1 MLTQRT
7 AGLRRQMQRDD
18 SGFSLIEVV
27 VAMVVLLIF
36 AGALCVTLLDG
47 LSVSKV
53 SRERV
58 AASNLAARELE
69 IVRNSFSTSDASA
82 LAIGATSSVTNGN
95 PLTGAVGTDS
105 VVDGVPYTIRRDVQW
120 LPTGTGTS
128 ACDGGA
134 LVVSPALQVF
144 VTVIWPNMRTAR
156 PVTAETVMT
165 PLKGTTDDLTVAYI
179 AVKVQNADGT
189 PAEAVTATAAGPGG
203 TFVHTTDGSGCAVF
217 QVGTAGTY
225 SVTLNQTGWVDQ
237 SGTQL
242 SVKTPV
248 VAAVGTLVTK
258 TMTYDLLAS
267 MNVTLASD
275 VGYQLPTPLPAINYV
290 KLNAL
295 GTLVR
300 QTVPASAG
308 STLVSSLWPWSTGYA
323 AWPGGC
329 PDSDPATAPT
339 TGGTRGAN
347 IIIAP
352 GTTGA
357 VTARLAPVALTVQSS
372 PLTLNVPIPNVVV
385 TATNVSTGALACSTA
400 DKTLTL
406 GTTDASGKL
415 KTSLPFGSWTLNT
428 TYKLLPAGPGS
439 VVANTDPITP
449 LGSGVNNE
457 LFVVN

>member
-1 MLTQRT
+1 
-7 AGLRRQMQRDD
+7 
-18 SGFSLIEVV
+18 
-27 VAMVVLLIF
+27 
-36 AGALCVTLLDG
+36 
-47 LSVSKV
+47 
-53 SRERV
+53 
-58 AASNLAARELE
+58 
-69 IVRNSFSTSDASA
+69 
-82 LAIGATSSVTNGN
+82 
-95 PLTGAVGTDS
+95 
-105 VVDGVPYTIRRDVQW
+105 
-120 LPTGTGTS
+120 
-128 ACDGGA
+128 
-134 LVVSPALQVF
+134 
-144 VTVIWPNMRTAR
+144 
-156 PVTAETVMT
+156 
-165 PLKGTTDDLTVAYI
+165 
-179 AVKVQNADGT
+179 
-189 PAEAVTATAAGPGG
+189 
-203 TFVHTTDGSGCAVF
+203 
-217 QVGTAGTY
+217 
-225 SVTLNQTGWVDQ
+225 VDQ

-242 SVKTPV
+242 SIKTPV
-248 VAAVGTLVTK
+248 VAAVGTLITK

-308 STLVSSLWPWSTGYA
+308 STAISSLWPWSTGYA

-339 TGGTRGAN
+339 SGGTRGAN

-357 VTARLAPVALTVQSS
+357 VTARLAPVALTVQTS

-385 TATNVSTGALACSTA
+385 TATNVSTGALACSTP

-415 KTSLPFGSWTLNT
+415 KTSLPFGNWTLNT
-428 TYKLLPAGPGS
+428 TYRLLPAGPGP

-449 LGSGVNNE
+449 LGSGLNNE